1 MPDRIKQ
8 RLALR
13 NCTLFA
19 AMPAAEQ
26 DRILDLASE
35 RLVRRGQVIFQ
46 RGDIE
51 SSMMALLRGSVRI
64 STGSADGRE
73 VVLNTITAGEVFGEI
88 ALLDGKPRSATA
100 TATEDSTLLVIERR
114 HFLPFLFGNEDLV
127 LRMLT
132 VLCQRL
138 RQTSDALG
146 DMATL
151 DLPGR
156 LARLLLRLANDHGSM
171 TPAGI
176 RIDFKLSQR
185 DIGTRVASSR
195 ESVNKQLHVWQDAG
209 WLSMHQGYIT
219 LNQPDHFKVLS
230 DMGS

>member
-1 MPDRIKQ
+1 MPDRVKQ
-8 RLALR
+8 RLALL

-19 AMPAAEQ
+19 AMSAAEQ
-26 DRILDLASE
+26 HRILELASE
-35 RLVRRGQVIFQ
+35 RFVRRGQIIFH
-46 RGDIE
+46 RGDVE
-51 SSMMALLRGSVRI
+51 SSMMALLQGSVRI

-73 VVLNTITAGEVFGEI
+73 VVLNTISAGEVFGEI

-100 TATEDSTLLVIERR
+100 TATADSTLLVIERR

-127 LRMLT
+127 LRMLI

-146 DMATL
+146 DLATL

-156 LARLLLRLANDHGSM
+156 LARLLLRLANDHGSV
-171 TPAGI
+171 TAAGI

-195 ESVNKQLHVWQDAG
+195 ESVNKQLHAWQDAG
-209 WLSMHQGYIT
+209 WLSLHHGYIT
-219 LNQPDHFKVLS
+219 LKQPDHLRSLS
-230 DMGS
+230 DMG

>member
-1 MPDRIKQ
+1 MPDRAKQ
-8 RLALR
+8 RLALL

-19 AMPAAEQ
+19 AMPASEQ
-26 DRILDLASE
+26 DRILELASE
-35 RLVRRGQVIFQ
+35 RSVRRGQIIFQ

-51 SSMMALLRGSVRI
+51 SSMMALLRGSVKI

-73 VVLNTITAGEVFGEI
+73 VVLNTIHTGEVFGEI
-88 ALLDGKPRSATA
+88 ALLDGKPRSADA

-114 HFLPFLFGNEDLV
+114 HFLPFLFSNEDLI
-127 LRMLT
+127 LRLLT

-146 DMATL
+146 DMVML

-156 LARLLLRLANDHGSM
+156 LARLLVRLANDHGTVM
-171 TPAGI
+171 PEGI
-176 RIDFKLSQR
+176 RINFKLSQR

-209 WLSMHQGYIT
+209 WLLIDQGYIT
-219 LNQPDHFKVLS
+219 LRQPDQFRALS
-230 DMGS
+230 DSQ